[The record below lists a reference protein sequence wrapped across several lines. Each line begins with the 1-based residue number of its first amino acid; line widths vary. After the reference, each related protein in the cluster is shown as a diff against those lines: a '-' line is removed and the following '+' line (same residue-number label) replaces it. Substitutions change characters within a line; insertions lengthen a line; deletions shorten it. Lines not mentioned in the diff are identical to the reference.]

1 MALTRKFLT
10 GMGLTAEQVDA
21 IVDEHSNTVEALKE
35 QRDNYKEDAEKLKK
49 VQSDY
54 DNLKKQVED
63 GTGDATQ
70 WKEKYEKEHKAF
82 DEYKKA
88 EEHKAQVETIK
99 EAYTKLLKDNGVSD
113 KFIPL
118 IIKGTDFSTMKL
130 DDNGNLDGVDK
141 LTENIKSEYGGL
153 VTTTGTEG
161 AGVETPPS
169 GGLGTKYSSRA
180 EIFKITDTAKR
191 QEAIKNNPEL
201 FN

>member
-1 MALTRKFLT
+1 MALTRKFLS
-10 GMGLTAEQVDA
+10 GMGLTTEQVDA
-21 IVDEHSNTVEALKE
+21 IIDEHSETVDSLKE
-35 QRDNYKEDAEKLKK
+35 QRDNYKSDAEKLKK

-63 GTGDATQ
+63 GTGDAAE

-88 EEHKAQVETIK
+88 EEHKAQVEAIK
-99 EAYTKLLKDNGVSD
+99 DAYTKLLKENNVGEKHITSILGVT
-113 KFIPL
+113 KF
-118 IIKGTDFSTMKL
+118 DDMKL
-130 DDNGNLDGVDK
+130 DANGNLEGVDK
-141 LTENIKSEYGGL
+141 LTETIKEQWGGFI
-153 VTTTGTEG
+153 TTTGTEG

-169 GGLGTKYSSRA
+169 GGSGTKYESRA
-180 EIFKITDTAKR
+180 EIMKITDTAKR